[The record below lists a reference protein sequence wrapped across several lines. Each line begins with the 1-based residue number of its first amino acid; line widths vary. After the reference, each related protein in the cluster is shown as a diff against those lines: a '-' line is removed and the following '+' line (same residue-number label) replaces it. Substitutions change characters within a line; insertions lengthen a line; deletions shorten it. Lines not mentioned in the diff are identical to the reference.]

1 MERVARDD
9 FVACENNNSAV
20 SMDAVTVQLAP
31 WHWRDKFDARNP
43 EEANRQQLLK
53 VLTSI
58 SGPGGSIRTR
68 WLQCDH

>member
-1 MERVARDD
+1 
-9 FVACENNNSAV
+9 
-20 SMDAVTVQLAP
+20 MDAVTVQLAP

-58 SGPGGSIRTR
+58 PGPGESIRT
-68 WLQCDH
+68 L